1 MNYYPHIQVSIKYVI
16 VCDSASITY
25 SITLQKIKNFHVSDI
40 QDIQDIQDMH
50 ALFTFVIY
58 IIMKNVFSPYV
69 RTLY

>member
-40 QDIQDIQDMH
+40 QDIQDMH